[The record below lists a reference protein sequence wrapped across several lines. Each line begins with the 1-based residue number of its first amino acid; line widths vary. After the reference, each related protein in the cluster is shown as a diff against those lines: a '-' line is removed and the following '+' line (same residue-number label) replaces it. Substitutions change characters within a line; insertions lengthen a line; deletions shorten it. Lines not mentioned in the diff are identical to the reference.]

1 MEKGNLGIGRSLHQ
15 CVPLSVRACQAIVS
29 VLSSDCYLTSS
40 VRERRMT
47 APLAIGFDRNA
58 ILDRM
63 LIGNCNA
70 YQTR

>member
-1 MEKGNLGIGRSLHQ
+1 MEKGNFGIGRSLHQ

-47 APLAIGFDRNA
+47 APLVIGFDRNA

-63 LIGNCNA
+63 LIGDCNA